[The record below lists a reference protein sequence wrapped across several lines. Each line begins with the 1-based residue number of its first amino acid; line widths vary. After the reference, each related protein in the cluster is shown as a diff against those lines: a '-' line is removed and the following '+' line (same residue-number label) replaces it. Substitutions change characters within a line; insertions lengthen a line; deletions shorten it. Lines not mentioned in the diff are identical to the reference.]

1 MHFSLANVVHDMKF
15 IGSLIFIWSLRIF
28 GSIPLI
34 NIPIKPLILEI
45 DVESNSF
52 NIPENLIQY
61 WSKASTSGF
70 HILESIAICFSRA

>member
-15 IGSLIFIWSLRIF
+15 IRSLIFIWSLRIF

-34 NIPIKPLILEI
+34 NIPIKPLILDI

-61 WSKASTSGF
+61 
-70 HILESIAICFSRA
+70 